1 MSEPARV
8 ELTVLGQ
15 TLTVRTEA
23 SPDYVRRLA
32 AFLED
37 RVATLTRG
45 GVKDPTAALTL
56 AALDIADELFRA
68 RDEQARQDGDV
79 GVRLGALAQM
89 LDQATRGDRLA
100 RGGA

>member
-23 SPDYVRRLA
+23 SADYVRSLA
-32 AFLED
+32 RYLEE
-37 RVATLTRG
+37 RVATVKRG
-45 GVKDPTAALTL
+45 GVRDANTALIL

-68 RDEQARQDGDV
+68 RDDVTRREGDV
-79 GVRLGALAQM
+79 SERLGALVT
-89 LDQATRGDRLA
+89 LLERGTTTSPS
-100 RGGA
+100 